1 MGSSLKVNQ
10 YYIKGF
16 RDALELSLFLL
27 HFSEPECVIAKLE
40 ELIANLKLGKVNEVI
55 EMLMILKD

>member
-1 MGSSLKVNQ
+1 MRINQ

-40 ELIANLKLGKVNEVI
+40 ELIANLKLGKVNEVM
-55 EMLMILKD
+55 EVLMLMKD